1 MSRALTPGS
10 HGAGHTAGDLDHK
23 SSRELSGGRPM
34 GIQLGSKIHLFYNCP
49 PDVFIDP
56 RIRRAGGVERGE
68 EDLRRKRKPSHVRK
82 IATSFCLILQRPRST
97 PGQALCLEG
106 TGEGRK
112 RTAVPVDASAVS
124 L

>member
-49 PDVFIDP
+49 PDVFMDP

-68 EDLRRKRKPSHVRK
+68 
-82 IATSFCLILQRPRST
+82 ATQSILGSPHPRSVQT
-97 PGQALCLEG
+97 
-106 TGEGRK
+106 
-112 RTAVPVDASAVS
+112 TAGK
-124 L
+124 